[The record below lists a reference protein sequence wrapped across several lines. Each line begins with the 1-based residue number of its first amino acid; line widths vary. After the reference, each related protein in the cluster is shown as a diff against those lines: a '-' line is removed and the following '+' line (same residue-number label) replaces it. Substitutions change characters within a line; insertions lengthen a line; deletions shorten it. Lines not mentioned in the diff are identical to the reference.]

1 MIMWGF
7 FIIMIKFFF
16 IFLTAWLS
24 MAVMGINIQLLTPIN
39 SDLKEVLNISYS
51 MLGILM
57 GIISL
62 PGIFISSPI
71 GQLADKIGRKYI
83 LATGFFLI
91 CIGNA
96 LFPIF
101 SNFNSALIGRIL
113 IGIGCSIIS
122 VLVPGIIPQYLPKEN
137 VPQLMGIFN
146 TAIPVGSILTLTFYH
161 NIAQK
166 TGLFESFYIPII
178 ISVFLAILF
187 LFFPEKNI
195 QTKDIKE
202 KSKNIW
208 IPNEKIIIPLS
219 IIVLVA
225 NLASMAYVTLA
236 PSYFE
241 QLKISWNIRGTMLS
255 AGLWGSIFF
264 APLVGKILSKGNYA
278 KIIIITGLLSQGIG
292 LILIPFVKIPLIISL
307 ILFCFGAGIIMTPIY
322 VIIPKY
328 LPQENINTAFGF
340 IISSM
345 MIGCLFGP
353 YVAGKIMDMS
363 NFAISFAVCGIISI
377 FGIFACFAIKAS
389 EKTT

>member
-1 MIMWGF
+1 
-7 FIIMIKFFF
+7 MIKFFF

-377 FGIFACFAIKAS
+377 LGIFACFAIKAS